1 MDRARRTFVDRM
13 GVVAE
18 ADGLSPIEGRLF
30 GYLLLADE
38 PESLDDLAAAL
49 QVSKASVS
57 TDARRLVDR
66 GIVRRALRPGD
77 RKDYYEL
84 APDFYADLVRNRV
97 RRWAA
102 LQALA
107 TELRG
112 EAADL
117 APAVKQRLAA
127 MTEVSAL
134 VIARVNEALAEW
146 DRQSHARGAR
156 SASGG
161 RRQQA

>member
-18 ADGLSPIEGRLF
+18 SDGLSPIEGRLF

-38 PESLDDLAAAL
+38 PQSLDELAAVL

-57 TDARRLVDR
+57 TDARRLVER
-66 GIVRRALRPGD
+66 GIIRRALRPGD

-84 APDFYADLVRNRV
+84 APDFFADLVRNRV
-97 RRWAA
+97 KRWAA

-107 TELRG
+107 SEVRG

-117 APAVKQRLAA
+117 TPAVKQRLASV
-127 MTEVSAL
+127 TEVSAL
-134 VIARVNEALAEW
+134 VIARVNDALAEW
-146 DRQSHARGAR
+146 DRQSRTRGVR
-156 SASGG
+156 GSMGG
-161 RRQQA
+161 RRQPA